1 MKPVRDT
8 VQHALQY
15 WKSLPGSDTPEP
27 SETGSSIK
35 GFVSMLINLKALIE
49 WCVKMDVLKS
59 RLSLLIKCSIMFAF
73 ANLNA

>member
-1 MKPVRDT
+1 MKPVRDA

-35 GFVSMLINLKALIE
+35 GFVPMLINLKALIE
-49 WCVKMDVLKS
+49 SCVKMDVLKF
-59 RLSLLIKCSIMFAF
+59 MQG
-73 ANLNA
+73 